1 MRTSFFAPETIT
13 AETLKKDVRAL
24 ADDTLKVARQQM
36 VEPTL
41 EAARRAS
48 AYARDAVQETRNRLS
63 KQVTEAER
71 YASAQ
76 YDQTARWVLTHPFK
90 SVGIALAV
98 GMVISSLFGSSS
110 KR

>member
-36 VEPTL
+36 VEPTI
-41 EAARRAS
+41 EAARRAK
-48 AYARDAVQETRNRLS
+48 AYANEALQETRDRLAR
-63 KQVTEAER
+63 QVTQAER
-71 YASAQ
+71 YAASQ
-76 YDQTARWVLTHPFK
+76 YDHTARWVMAHPLK

-98 GMVISSLFGSSS
+98 GIVISGLLSS

>member
-1 MRTSFFAPETIT
+1 MRNPFFAPAPLTS
-13 AETLKKDVRAL
+13 ETLRNDVRAL
-24 ADDTLKVARQQM
+24 ADDTLKIARQQ
-36 VEPTL
+36 VVDPTI

-48 AYARDAVQETRNRLS
+48 AYALDAMQDTRDRLS
-63 KQVTEAER
+63 KQVSLAER

-90 SVGIALAV
+90 SVGIAFAI
-98 GMVISSLFGSSS
+98 GMIVTSLFGNSS